1 MADRRRRPLRAEP
14 IRHVGT
20 RRFGVAG
27 PLVRRV
33 RRLGCALLAVA
44 PLLAGV
50 LAAPATLAPAPAQ
63 AQDALRIVA
72 VVNDEPISLHDLA
85 TRMNLLIVTSN
96 MAEGAETRQRL
107 ANHVLR
113 LLIEERLK
121 LQEARRLNISVT
133 REELEGALVQI
144 AGQVGISP
152 EALPRMLANRG
163 TNIQALI
170 EQVEAEIAWV
180 KTVQARTRED
190 LSVSDDEVEARLE
203 QLASDAGQPEVRVA
217 EIFLP
222 IPSPGQEAEIEAL
235 MQRLVQQLAQGAS
248 FRSLARNFSQGA
260 TAAAGG
266 DLGWAR
272 LEQFDPDLR
281 EIVADLPT
289 GQAYG
294 PVRTPLGYYI
304 LFMIERREIQAPEGE
319 VDMVRLHRLAR
330 PLSRNAN
337 DAEVRAT
344 MQRLAEMARGA
355 ATCEALAGAAASD
368 SAILSGDMGAMEFR
382 RLDPELQKIIGPLS
396 AGDKTPPLLAQD
408 GAFLFMVCE
417 RGRQDVSER
426 LRERVRE
433 SILQERVA
441 TASRRLLRELQREAF
456 VDVRI

>member
-1 MADRRRRPLRAEP
+1 M
-14 IRHVGT
+14 
-20 RRFGVAG
+20 
-27 PLVRRV
+27 
-33 RRLGCALLAVA
+33 LLAMGV
-44 PLLAGV
+44 LLAIGV
-50 LAAPATLAPAPAQ
+50 IEPARGQAQAPAQ
-63 AQDALRIVA
+63 APPQAPAQAPGQVALRIAA
-72 VVNDEPISLHDLA
+72 VVNDEPISVHDLA
-85 TRMNLLIVTSN
+85 SRMNLLIVTSN
-96 MAEGAETRQRL
+96 MAEGPETRQRL
-107 ANHVLR
+107 AGHVLR

-133 REELEGALVQI
+133 RDELEGALVQI

-152 EALPRMLANRG
+152 EALPRMLESRG
-163 TNIQALI
+163 TNIQVLI
-170 EQVEAEIAWV
+170 EQVEAEIAWI
-180 KTVQARTRED
+180 KTVQARTGGEIT
-190 LSVSDDEVEARLE
+190 VSEDEVETRLQ
-203 QLASDAGQPEVRVA
+203 QLASQAGEPEVRVA

-222 IPSPGQEAEIEAL
+222 IPGPGQEAEIEAL

-272 LEQFDPDLR
+272 LEQFDQELR
-281 EIVADLPT
+281 PIVADLPP

-294 PVRTPLGYYI
+294 PVRTALGYYI
-304 LFMIERREIQAPEGE
+304 LFMVERREIQAPEGE
-319 VDMVRLHRLAR
+319 ADMVRLHRLAQ
-330 PLSRNAN
+330 PLSRSAN

-344 MQRLAEMARGA
+344 MQRLAETARGA
-355 ATCEALAGAAASD
+355 ATCEELSAAA
-368 SAILSGDMGAMEFR
+368 AGGNGILSGDMGAMEFR
-382 RLDPELQKIIGPLS
+382 QLDPELQKIIGPLS

-408 GAFLFMVCE
+408 GVFVFMVCE

-426 LRERVRE
+426 LRARLRE